1 MRNFLTLASGLILG
15 LISAVLFLRAGVP
28 PALVALV
35 LWTVGGTIGISL
47 MQFAFLNRSIQA
59 STQAAVAKPLR
70 AFLLGVLV
78 LLVPIFAASC
88 LKLLGAD
95 GLATL
100 SVILFFG
107 GLILLIW
114 PANIAYLVGRR
125 LLPEAPETRQVTAG
139 SFVTSTALL
148 VPILGWIWIF
158 YLATLTTGGFCLRGR
173 YA

>member
-1 MRNFLTLASGLILG
+1 MRNFLTLASGLFLG
-15 LISAVLFLRAGVP
+15 MISAVLFLRAGVP
-28 PALVALV
+28 PAVVALV
-35 LWTVGGTIGISL
+35 LWMVGGAIGISL

-59 STQAAVAKPLR
+59 STQAAGARPLR
-70 AFLLGVLV
+70 SFLVGLLV

-95 GLATL
+95 GLASL

-107 GLILLIW
+107 GLTLLIW

-148 VPILGWIWIF
+148 VPVFGWLWLF
-158 YLATLTTGGFCLRGR
+158 YLATLTAGGFCLRGR
-173 YA
+173 HA